1 MRRFFA
7 NRFVLA
13 LLVIVA
19 VGAEFGVA
27 WASHPVAL
35 AAGTKAPSPARATVS
50 SVVRACASPGSAG
63 PTAGGIAVATASAGA
78 GQAQVQRLWPVSST
92 IPGPSVRILTAA
104 GRLEQSAIPAAP
116 VLDRGL
122 SRAAS
127 AAAATQIPTSPAR
140 GGGIIQATGSMAR
153 GLEVEQTGP
162 DGTATARCGV
172 PGTDFWFVGPGQHSV
187 AGVQLYLMDTDSQP
201 ATAEV
206 DVYTDSGPMLDSTDT
221 GISVPAHGMVVQSLA
236 KLLRGSRA
244 VALHVSTSVGRL
256 VAAVQ
261 ETSGASQPGG
271 WLPAAQPPATSVVLP
286 GLPGSPGTRELYVVV
301 PGTGNAQVKV
311 TAVTPKGSYQP
322 TGGTGIDLPGGSA
335 VQVPLPSL
343 GGLPAAVRL
352 SSNVPLTATMT
363 IPGGESGSPGAVTA
377 ATPEVQQQGVI
388 SGNAGGSASLVLSA
402 PLASAQVRIAVQTDR
417 TATAG
422 NVIQIAAGHTVVLGV
437 SAPAGSGKSAA
448 FAVVVTPLAGSG
460 PVYAAR
466 VLTIGGSVRSI
477 LPVASSLTWVAL
489 PPVHSSLTAALP

>member
-1 MRRFFA
+1 
-7 NRFVLA
+7 
-13 LLVIVA
+13 
-19 VGAEFGVA
+19 
-27 WASHPVAL
+27 
-35 AAGTKAPSPARATVS
+35 
-50 SVVRACASPGSAG
+50 
-63 PTAGGIAVATASAGA
+63 
-78 GQAQVQRLWPVSST
+78 
-92 IPGPSVRILTAA
+92 
-104 GRLEQSAIPAAP
+104 
-116 VLDRGL
+116 
-122 SRAAS
+122 
-127 AAAATQIPTSPAR
+127 
-140 GGGIIQATGSMAR
+140 
-153 GLEVEQTGP
+153 
-162 DGTATARCGV
+162 
-172 PGTDFWFVGPGQHSV
+172 
-187 AGVQLYLMDTDSQP
+187 
-201 ATAEV
+201 
-206 DVYTDSGPMLDSTDT
+206 
-221 GISVPAHGMVVQSLA
+221 
-236 KLLRGSRA
+236 
-244 VALHVSTSVGRL
+244 
-256 VAAVQ
+256 
-261 ETSGASQPGG
+261 
-271 WLPAAQPPATSVVLP
+271 VLP

-352 SSNVPLTATMT
+352 SSNVPVTATMT